1 MEFSQVN
8 AHQPPGCAVFDV
20 VAVADSVAGALGCG
34 ATEVDDALVEVAAGP
49 ASTFSGSSVGSTGGW
64 GVGIALLIR

>member
-1 MEFSQVN
+1 MRS
-8 AHQPPGCAVFDV
+8 VFDV
-20 VAVADSVAGALGCG
+20 VAVPDSVAGALDSG

-64 GVGIALLIR
+64 GAGIAVLIR